1 MKIRNYLCSGDD
13 KLNTGNLN
21 QLFEPRE
28 VFSDSVKYK
37 KALEA
42 LSKNNSF
49 VFLPLTDTL
58 EAELQGATINENS
71 FVRVKEPFVKSV
83 DELFS
88 LKSFSYEVPHYKI
101 ISECFDFEYDKPL
114 MYEMSG
120 LFTFLSFIIPIEQI
134 FRSFRKNP
142 ELQNKIIKTFLEK
155 YFAYIERLKKFPVKL
170 ISIADPVASL
180 EIIGPKCLEKLVKS
194 FYLKLIDYILN
205 ETNFSIYLCP
215 KLFFAIEDLNLMRAE
230 SIPVKK
236 QKMQNAILNMLDK
249 KIIFGDLCINANP
262 EIKNLKVFSTNF
274 LKASQEDFL

>member
-1 MKIRNYLCSGDD
+1 MKIRNYLCNGDD

-21 QLFEPRE
+21 ELFEPSE
-28 VFSDSVKYK
+28 VFSDTVKYK
-37 KALEA
+37 KALEV
-42 LSKNNSF
+42 LSKNNAF

-71 FVRVKEPFVKSV
+71 FVRVKSPCVKSV

-101 ISECFDFEYDKPL
+101 LTECFDFEYEKPL
-114 MYEMSG
+114 MYKMSG
-120 LFTFLSFIIPIEQI
+120 LYTFLSFLIPVEQV
-134 FRSFRKNP
+134 FRGIRKDS
-142 ELQNKIIKTFLEK
+142 ELENTIIKTFLER
-155 YFAYIERLKKFPVKL
+155 YFAFVRELKKFPIKI

-194 FYLKLIDYILN
+194 FYLKLIEYILS

-215 KLFFAIEDLNLMRAE
+215 KLFFAIEDLNLLRAE

-249 KIIFGDLCINANP
+249 KIIFGDVCINANP
-262 EIKNLKVFSTNF
+262 EINSLHFFKG
-274 LKASQEDFL
+274 